1 MPHPSDAGLVFSLH
15 LNLTIVIT
23 HQIRHADVQL
33 SFGLLGS
40 VYNKSRGANPP
51 PTGQVLLS
59 PIVTGATGDGWIIIR
74 SKLLQAGVL
83 TVEMPDSGGHK
94 AAGRALP
101 SWMSSRDA
109 DNKSDRK
116 EPANDKDKRPA
127 SQTTTSTESSI
138 GTNKFSKLMEG
149 VVFVLSG
156 FVNPERSTLRSQ
168 ALEMGAEYQGDWN
181 ANCTLLVCAFVN
193 TPKFRQ
199 VEADNGTVVSKGWI
213 TECYNQKQLVAI
225 EPFLLHAGKPWR
237 RQSSSSG
244 PSQDPK
250 QSSSKISYKQPDKS
264 VDSKSR
270 ASSSSKTAHK
280 PSKKEFLTSEV
291 KKWAIDD
298 MRKTISWLNSQE
310 EKPDSS
316 EIKKIAAEGILT
328 CLQDAI
334 DSLKEG
340 WGMGKILEEWSF
352 VPRVVEELNKLDI
365 AGDNTVKKDIYHQAI
380 VCKRIYEFELGNSED
395 EKPTDKNKRAK
406 IEKSGK
412 TENYD
417 SDDTIEMT
425 EDEVKEAFNS
435 VASSIHK

>member
-1 MPHPSDAGLVFSLH
+1 
-15 LNLTIVIT
+15 
-23 HQIRHADVQL
+23 
-33 SFGLLGS
+33 
-40 VYNKSRGANPP
+40 
-51 PTGQVLLS
+51 
-59 PIVTGATGDGWIIIR
+59 
-74 SKLLQAGVL
+74 
-83 TVEMPDSGGHK
+83 MPDTVSHK
-94 AAGRALP
+94 PAGRALP
-101 SWMSSRDA
+101 SWMSARDD
-109 DNKSDRK
+109 DNNSGRK
-116 EPANDKDKRPA
+116 EPVKDKDKQPA
-127 SQTTTSTESSI
+127 GQRTTSTD
-138 GTNKFSKLMEG
+138 KFSKLMEG

-168 ALEMGAEYQGDWN
+168 ALEMGAEYQGDWT
-181 ANCTLLVCAFVN
+181 AKCTLLVCAFAN

-199 VEADNGTVVSKGWI
+199 VEADNGTIVSKGWI

-237 RQSSSSG
+237 HQSNSTG

-250 QSSSKISYKQPDKS
+250 PSSSKSSYKQADKS
-264 VDSKSR
+264 VDSKAR
-270 ASSSSKTAHK
+270 ASSSSKSQQTAHK
-280 PSKKEFLTSEV
+280 PAKKEFLTSDV

-298 MRKTISWLNSQE
+298 MTKTMSWLNSQE

-340 WGMGKILEEWSF
+340 RGLEKILEDWSF
-352 VPRVVEELNKLDI
+352 IPRVVEELNKLDI
-365 AGDNTVKKDIYHQAI
+365 AGDSLVKKDIYHQAI

-395 EKPTDKNKRAK
+395 EKTTDKRTQAK
-406 IEKSGK
+406 IEKSEK

-425 EDEVKEAFNS
+425 EDEVKEAFDI
-435 VASSIHK
+435 VASSINK